1 MVIMRMFPPDIYKEF
16 INLLPVLFFS
26 LLLLTGCS
34 VGSNKHLFQ
43 MPKLNADF
51 QNTLLWPA
59 PPEVP
64 RYAFIGHIYGESN
77 GAVVDKNRSTM
88 SSFFAALAGIDE
100 NPEPLI
106 NLVQPQQIT
115 SDNNGRIYVADTGR
129 QSVFVFDEKLA
140 EFFIWD
146 ESSLNIPFLS
156 PVGIV
161 YAENSIWL
169 TDSELSL
176 VYQLNQNGE
185 LINTI
190 GKGILN
196 RPTGIT
202 FDTEGNRLFIADTA
216 DNKIRVFN
224 TNGDLIDEW
233 GSMGSL
239 DGEFNHPTF
248 IVYRHGELFV
258 ADSLNARIQVFDDLG
273 NNVKTFGQ
281 RGLYVGDFSRPKGL
295 AVDSDGNLYVAESY
309 YDHVLIYNDQGSLL
323 MSLGGSGFNSGQF
336 SQPTG
341 IWIDPKDRIFV
352 SDMLNSRISVFQYL
366 GEN

>member
-1 MVIMRMFPPDIYKEF
+1 MVIMRMFPTEIYNGF
-16 INLLPVLFFS
+16 INLLPVLCFS
-26 LLLLTGCS
+26 LLLQTGCS

-43 MPKLNADF
+43 MPKLNADY
-51 QNTLLWPA
+51 QDTLLWPA

-77 GAVVDKNRSTM
+77 GADIDTNRSTM

-100 NPEPLI
+100 NPEALI

-129 QSVFVFDEKLA
+129 QSVFVFDEKLG

-146 ESSLNIPFLS
+146 ESSLSIPFLS
-156 PVGIV
+156 PVGIMH
-161 YAENSIWL
+161 AENSIWV

-176 VYQLNQNGE
+176 VYQLNHNGE

-190 GKGILN
+190 GRGVLN

-202 FDTEGNRLFIADTA
+202 YDADGKRLFVADTA
-216 DNKIRVFN
+216 DSKIKIFN
-224 TNGDLIDEW
+224 TAGDLIDEW
-233 GSMGSL
+233 GSIGTRE
-239 DGEFNHPTF
+239 GEFNRPTF
-248 IVYRHGELFV
+248 IVYRHGKLFV

-273 NNVKTFGQ
+273 NNVKTLGQ
-281 RGLYVGDFSRPKGL
+281 RGLYVGDFSRPKGVAL
-295 AVDSDGNLYVAESY
+295 DSDGNLYVTESY
-309 YDHVLIYNDQGSLL
+309 YDYVLIYNGQGDLL
-323 MSLGGSGFNSGQF
+323 MSLGGSGFSSGQF
-336 SQPTG
+336 AQPTG
-341 IWIDPKDRIFV
+341 IWVDINDRVFV

-366 GEN
+366 GED

>member
-1 MVIMRMFPPDIYKEF
+1 
-16 INLLPVLFFS
+16 
-26 LLLLTGCS
+26 
-34 VGSNKHLFQ
+34 
-43 MPKLNADF
+43 
-51 QNTLLWPA
+51 
-59 PPEVP
+59 
-64 RYAFIGHIYGESN
+64 
-77 GAVVDKNRSTM
+77 M
-88 SSFFAALAGIDE
+88 SSFFAALAGINE

-140 EFFIWD
+140 EFFVWD

-176 VYQLNQNGE
+176 VYQLNRNGE

-273 NNVKTFGQ
+273 NNVKTIGQ

>member
-1 MVIMRMFPPDIYKEF
+1 MVIMRMFPTGIYNGF
-16 INLLPVLFFS
+16 ISLLPVLCFS
-26 LLLLTGCS
+26 LLLQTGCS
-34 VGSNKHLFQ
+34 VGSNKYLFH
-43 MPKLNADF
+43 MPKINADF
-51 QNTLLWPA
+51 QDTLLWPA

-77 GAVVDKNRSTM
+77 GDDIDRNRSTM

-115 SDNNGRIYVADTGR
+115 SDNNGRIYVADAGR

-140 EFFIWD
+140 EFYIWD

-161 YAENSIWL
+161 HAKNFIWV
-169 TDSELSL
+169 TDSKLSL
-176 VYQLNQNGE
+176 VYQLTENGE
-185 LINTI
+185 LVNTI
-190 GKGILN
+190 GKGVLN
-196 RPTGIT
+196 RPTGIA
-202 FDTEGNRLFIADTA
+202 FDSERDRLFIADTA
-216 DNKIRVFN
+216 DSKIRVFN
-224 TNGDLIDEW
+224 TKGDLIDEW
-233 GSMGSL
+233 GSMGTL

-273 NNVKTFGQ
+273 NNVNTFGQ
-281 RGLYVGDFSRPKGL
+281 RGLYVGNFSRPKGVAL
-295 AVDSDGNLYVAESY
+295 DSDGNLYVAESY
-309 YDHVLIYNDQGSLL
+309 YDYVLIYNDQGKLL

-336 SQPTG
+336 YQPTG
-341 IWIDPKDRIFV
+341 IWIDPQDRIFV
-352 SDMLNSRISVFQYL
+352 SDMLNGRISVFQYL
-366 GEN
+366 GED